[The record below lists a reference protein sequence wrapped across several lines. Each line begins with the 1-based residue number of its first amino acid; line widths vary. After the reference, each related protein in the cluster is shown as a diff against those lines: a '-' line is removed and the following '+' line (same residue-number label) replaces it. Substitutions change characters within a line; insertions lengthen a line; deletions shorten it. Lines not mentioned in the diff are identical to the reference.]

1 MRLEEGAEVR
11 EEEEGLPGARK
22 PEGAGEGALE
32 EGSGGRWSDR
42 RGLSRQRAGKGRG
55 RGEGRASDCAG
66 AWLGGEKVYGKGRRR
81 ASDGKEATGMGRRVH
96 AGTWGSSPSSERVGV

>member
-1 MRLEEGAEVR
+1 MRKRRVSLERGNRREPEKGHWKRGVGGDGQTGGASADR
-11 EEEEGLPGARK
+11 
-22 PEGAGEGALE
+22 
-32 EGSGGRWSDR
+32 GRG
-42 RGLSRQRAGKGRG
+42 RGG

-66 AWLGGEKVYGKGRRR
+66 AGLGGEKVYGKGRRR